1 MTFAG
6 MISSGWKLIQ
16 QLSSPRYFYQ
26 LSGKLIPWVT
36 AIFAVLFFYGL
47 MGGLLLAPPDYQQGD
62 AFRIIYI
69 HVPCAALSLFV
80 YLCMSIAVIINLVW
94 KIKLADVIA
103 KVSAPMGAMFTFL
116 ALVTGSIWGKP
127 MWGTWWIWDARLTSE
142 LILLFLYIGY
152 IGLYSAIANPKSA
165 AKISAIF
172 ALIGLVDIPIIHY
185 SVYWWNTLHQGATIS
200 RFAKPAIESSMLW
213 PLLAMIAGMGLYVSA
228 IMCLKLRTQIL
239 SREADKRWVQL
250 LIAKKG

>member
-1 MTFAG
+1 
-6 MISSGWKLIQ
+6 MILQPLIN
-16 QLSSPRYFYQ
+16 LGTPRRFYQ
-26 LSGKLIPWVT
+26 FCSAMQPWCFVFGLLT
-36 AIFAVLFFYGL
+36 LAYGL
-47 MGGLLLAPPDYQQGD
+47 IAGLFIAPADYLQGEG
-62 AFRIIYI
+62 FRIIYV
-69 HVPCAALSLFV
+69 HVPCAMLSMLLYVVLAMASAV
-80 YLCMSIAVIINLVW
+80 YLIWRIKVADLIAYCV
-94 KIKLADVIA
+94 
-103 KVSAPMGAMFTFL
+103 APIGALLTFC
-116 ALVTGSIWGKP
+116 ALVTGAIWGKP

-200 RFAKPAIESSMLW
+200 RFAKPAIDSSMLW